1 MSILVIGAVAVFL
14 VVMIAVVPARRPGFL
29 GPASVR
35 LPVDDFVVGDVP
47 MICVRTGAEADGLVD
62 IESSESGFRLWW
74 LFLLVLGPVGIF
86 AIVVLALA
94 TPRDRRV
101 GGSVPMTHE
110 ALAAQNRLIGIGN
123 WAWAVPIVAFAGGAG
138 LLMAPTVNGYSL
150 AGLGLGLLG
159 FGLMG
164 GFVALLVMS
173 ALASRRTVQVRLD
186 GSGRWVELRNVHPR
200 FAAAV
205 DAQTRRRHRAARARR
220 ERHDR

>member
-1 MSILVIGAVAVFL
+1 MSILVIGAVAVF
-14 VVMIAVVPARRPGFL
+14 VMVMITVVPARRPGFL

-47 MICVRTGAEADGLVD
+47 MICVRTGAEADRLVD
-62 IESSESGFRLWW
+62 IESSESWFRLWW
-74 LFLLVLGPVGIF
+74 LFLLVLGPVGIV

-123 WAWAVPIVAFAGGAG
+123 WAWAVPVVAFVGGAG
-138 LLMAPTVNGYSL
+138 TVLGFSL

-159 FGLMG
+159 FGLVG